1 MGIDPRAIDRP
12 ADDAGLRALVDRVD
26 MLESRMAEFA
36 ATIGSGDIKMTR
48 GTLHVSGS
56 AIFDGTLEIGKGLIG
71 PDALREQINA
81 QSYQASNDSWQPS
94 SSWGAASV
102 ATVPCAPWATR
113 AVVMVGGTIA
123 PRYDAN
129 QAAGWCYGRLQCG
142 SNYSPQ
148 MMSMMGS
155 ADVPAAIMWPFY
167 LPSLGQY
174 FTVSTDARLAS
185 GGALTGGYAAVSA
198 VVLWMR

>member
-1 MGIDPRAIDRP
+1 MGIDPRTIDRP
-12 ADDAGLRALVDRVD
+12 ADDAGLRAVVDRID
-26 MLESRMAEFA
+26 ALESRMSEFA

-71 PDALREQINA
+71 PDALREQIGA
-81 QSYQASNDSWQPS
+81 ESFAVSNSSWQPGG
-94 SSWGAASV
+94 SWGSAGNL
-102 ATVPCAPWATR
+102 TIPCAPWATR
-113 AVVMVGGTIA
+113 AVVLAGATIA

-129 QAAGWCYGRLQCG
+129 QAQGWCYGRVVCNG
-142 SNYSPQ
+142 SYSPQ
-148 MMSMMGS
+148 MASFMGS
-155 ADVPAAIMWPFY
+155 VDIPAAVTWPFY
-167 LPSLGQY
+167 ATGLGQHL
-174 FTVSTDARLAS
+174 TVSVEAYLAS

>member
-1 MGIDPRAIDRP
+1 MAIDPRTIDRP
-12 ADDAGLRALVDRVD
+12 SDDAGLRAVVDRLD
-26 MLESRMAEFA
+26 MLESRMGEFA

-71 PDALREQINA
+71 PDALREQISA
-81 QSYQASNDSWQPS
+81 QSYSNINSSWQPG
-94 SSWGAASV
+94 SSWGAAASV
-102 ATVPCAPWATR
+102 GIPCAPWATR
-113 AVVMVGGTIA
+113 AVVLAGGTIA

-129 QAAGWCYGRLQCG
+129 QAQGWCYGRMQCG
-142 SNYSPQ
+142 SQYSPQ

-155 ADVPAAIMWPFY
+155 ADVPAGITWPFY
-167 LPSLGQY
+167 VSGLGQIL
-174 FTVSTDARLAS
+174 TVSTQAYLAS
-185 GGALTGGYAAVSA
+185 GGTLTGGSAAVSV